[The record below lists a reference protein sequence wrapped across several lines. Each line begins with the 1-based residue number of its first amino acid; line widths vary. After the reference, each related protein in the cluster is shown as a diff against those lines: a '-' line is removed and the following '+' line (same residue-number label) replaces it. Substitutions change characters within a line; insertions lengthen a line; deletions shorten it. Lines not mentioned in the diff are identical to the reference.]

1 MRNNITQSITYRATL
16 RDQVAFSGK
25 ALHSGVDV
33 SITINPLHD
42 CTGIFF
48 RRTDVTDKHNII
60 EANFKNVSDLTFNTS
75 IKNDSGV
82 EVSTTEHL
90 MAALWCYGITDCIID
105 INNKELPTL
114 DGASKAFLFGLK
126 TCEKV
131 FFTQTMP
138 AITISETFV
147 VEHKDTHIKV
157 EPYNGLCVDFT
168 IDFACKE
175 VGVQRYIFDQANGD
189 CFESDIAHA
198 KTFALKKDYDYLK
211 SIGYAQGGDE
221 NNGIL
226 MTEDEVVNKSAMMF
240 KDDFVRHKILDF
252 IGDLYTSGHL
262 FNAKF
267 TCYKSGHALTNQLLK
282 KIFA

>member
-1 MRNNITQSITYRATL
+1 MGDKVMQKTIYRATL
-16 RDQVAFSGK
+16 RDSVAFSGK

-42 CTGIFF
+42 GTGIFF
-48 RRTDVTDKHNII
+48 RRTDIADKDNMIK
-60 EANFKNVSDLTFNTS
+60 ANFKNVSDLTFNTS
-75 IKNDSGV
+75 IKNEAGV
-82 EVSTTEHL
+82 EVATTEHL
-90 MAALWCYGITDCIID
+90 MAALWYYGITDCIID
-105 INNKELPTL
+105 INNRELPTL

-131 FFTQTMP
+131 FFTKIMP
-138 AITISETFV
+138 IITISDSFA
-147 VEHKDTHIKV
+147 VEHKDTYIKA

-175 VGVQRYIFDQANGD
+175 VGVQRYIFDQAKGD

-211 SIGYAQGGDE
+211 TIGYAQGGDE

-226 MTEDEVVNKSAMMF
+226 MTEEEVVNKSAMTF

-252 IGDLYTSGHL
+252 IGDIYTSGHL

-282 KIFA
+282 KIFV